1 LLNHSL
7 NFSYVHEA
15 SDGIEAETEFIYD
28 LELPADFLP
37 NPLDGEVSEYH
48 LWDME
53 KVNGL
58 SFHEIIINVLPCEQV
73 KSEMAAEHFKPN
85 CALVIL
91 KFMIRKG
98 LIDPDTGTCTI
109 RLKDKIVYGRVLL
122 FLLRTSL

>member
-1 LLNHSL
+1 MYTVEWHGGSLRAILLVTLLLNHSL

-58 SFHEIIINVLPCEQV
+58 SVHEI
-73 KSEMAAEHFKPN
+73 
-85 CALVIL
+85 
-91 KFMIRKG
+91 
-98 LIDPDTGTCTI
+98 
-109 RLKDKIVYGRVLL
+109 
-122 FLLRTSL
+122 